1 MTYKLTYL
9 NKGVRDKPL
18 SDEVLRAY
26 EQAALAAKIDEI
38 RVMSGG
44 QDSSGPNRTGS
55 HRHDDGGAGDVQLV
69 RGGRVLEFTNPEDLP
84 YIKDWVSAGKGAGLT
99 GYGAGS
105 DYMGDRTI
113 HAGGGSPVVW
123 GRGGSSANAPEW
135 LRQAYGTTLASNPVT
150 ATASASPA
158 LDPTASTEFPAAPP
172 APESKMDGALG
183 ALGDLATA
191 LKGKPGNPDDAKIAP
206 ASISGQQGPG
216 TVNPQA
222 AQSMLAQLLQ
232 PKNNSRGIM
241 AMLGMT

>member
-1 MTYKLTYL
+1 MPYDLIYG
-9 NKGVRDKPL
+9 NAGIRNKPL
-18 SDEVLRAY
+18 SEEVARAY
-26 EQAALAAKIDEI
+26 EQAALAAKIDAI

-44 QDSSGPNRTGS
+44 QDSSGSNRTGS
-55 HRHDDGGAGDVQLV
+55 HRHDDGGAGDIQLL
-69 RGGRVLEFTNPEDLP
+69 RGGRALDFTNPDDLP
-84 YIKDWVSAGKGAGLT
+84 YFKNFVSAAKGAGLT
-99 GYGAGS
+99 GFGAGS
-105 DYMGDRTI
+105 DYMGNQTI

-123 GRGGSSANAPEW
+123 GAGGKSANAPEW

-150 ATASASPA
+150 TASA
-158 LDPTASTEFPAAPP
+158 LDPAASTEFPPAPP
-172 APESKMDGALG
+172 PPESKTDTALG

-191 LKGKPGNPDDAKIAP
+191 LKGKPANPDDTKITP

-241 AMLGMT
+241 AMLGMV